1 MTTNLTSGTQ
11 ISIDPSI
18 LPIEW
23 QSGTNYRIILNPG
36 FVVETD
42 NNKIPSAR
50 QTSTFATFSTV
61 PSVSEVS
68 PLIGATGIYTST
80 VSIAYQRNIQLSTN
94 TNFYLY
100 SGTNLVATIPGSS
113 SRVRAQSKITLA
125 SSTQGIIPLNTA
137 SVYGHI
143 QMEFRPVNTAS
154 FLSSISPGINRGVPW
169 MQSTDSPDYG
179 GTEFQ
184 LYFNELLLSDGN
196 VTGENPTYYKYFY
209 RPAGQPVY
217 FDTGTQILSVD
228 KFYIQAW
235 RLNPN
240 TGINAGKPNQY
251 GDGSEATQPNV
262 FSRWASL
269 STGTVKI
276 PYAPV
281 VYSSLTNKQV
291 LIDLTGYIL
300 PNTNYY
306 INADQGIVYDMFRFK
321 TPSASNILNW
331 TSGDGP
337 LIVDYTPSYNAIQNV
352 SSATLKF
359 SRTVTLNTGNFYLK
373 NDLGTIRI
381 IPVISPSVSLLNT
394 NTVSINFSNTPTP
407 EDSYHI
413 TWDQGIVVD
422 SNSIAIYSVED
433 GTPLRFYNQ
442 IMTGLSVR
450 QYSRLT
456 PTNIFTSQ
464 TFTHLSDSYSVGV
477 PQIIEAGTGTY
488 ELRLSSPFGVFSHPT
503 LGTDY
508 GTYWS
513 LSGSPA
519 YINSKITEIT
529 FTPQESSGQDSNYEW
544 KLLRNSTVIYDRIF
558 DLYGEPY
565 QLPIAVPADPNNVS
579 PTNIS
584 TLTLTIGSTR
594 VINEPVAFTANI
606 NSYLDLG
613 GIVEF
618 KVDNSLIAS
627 VAVNTAGVASTT
639 TIFATTGTRSISAI
653 WLGGL
658 LSNGKS
664 YQPLTSNT
672 ASVYIDSAGR
682 LDLRILTP
690 VTPFLRTQSQTFV
703 AQAFTNTN
711 ITGNVTWTKANAI
724 ATGTVVITSSTV
736 YVTATNTVTNTT
748 LDSSIYRLTTSST
761 STSIVEFNNNI
772 TYNIVTATTAVIKHE
787 YSLNDQSLDRYTYLT
802 DPTITVSDISS
813 PYLKVGNN
821 LRLSLKE
828 TTNFYLDQGYIER
841 VGSINTLTQEV
852 SDFNI
857 VSINTSSKVITLRK
871 PGISIGQIWNQ
882 NFAYTLG
889 FGSDNFSFPIQA
901 TTTSSGI
908 VTEYLSSIGGGDA
921 RIDAVL
927 GTQNISVGYIVGGST
942 VSSVPYYD
950 VFSRLFWWRGNPK
963 TPYTWN
969 NLGITTTSTI
979 SSGAVASSRWNLS
992 SQNVT
997 TATKVDIV
1005 NNYVTIKPT
1014 YYNTQTLGT
1023 ATFITNTSTLV
1034 VNSGTFTAGTYTIFA
1049 SWTGTNVI
1057 PKFYAIS
1064 TSTIVVAQN
1073 P

>member
-36 FVVETD
+36 FVTESD

-100 SGTNLVATIPGSS
+100 SGTNLVATIPGNS
-113 SRVRAQSKITLA
+113 SRVRAQSKTTLA

-154 FLSSISPGINRGVPW
+154 FLSSISPGINRGLPW
-169 MQSTDSPDYG
+169 MLSTDSPDYG
-179 GTEFQ
+179 GTQFQ

-196 VTGENPTYYKYFY
+196 VIGENPTYYKYFY

-235 RLNPN
+235 RLDSN
-240 TGINAGKPNQY
+240 TGQPNQY
-251 GDGSEATQPNV
+251 GDATEPTQPNV

-276 PYAPV
+276 PYAPI

-337 LIVDYTPSYNAIQNV
+337 LIVDYAPSYNAIQNV

-381 IPVISPSVSLLNT
+381 IPVISPSVSLINT
-394 NTVSINFSNTPTP
+394 NTVSINISNTPTP

-413 TWDQGIVVD
+413 TWDQGIVID

-477 PQIIEAGTGTY
+477 PQIVEAGTGTY
-488 ELRLSSPFGVFSHPT
+488 ELRLSSPFGVFNHPT
-503 LGTDY
+503 LGTTY
-508 GTYWS
+508 ATYWS

-519 YINSKITEIT
+519 YINSKVTEIT

-565 QLPIAVPADPNNVS
+565 QLPITVPADPNNVS
-579 PTNIS
+579 PNNIS

-613 GIVEF
+613 STVEF
-618 KVDNSLIAS
+618 RVDNSLIAS

-639 TIFATTGTRSISAI
+639 TIFSTTGTRIVSAI

-672 ASVYIDSAGR
+672 ASVYIDSASS

-690 VTPFLRTQSQTFV
+690 VTPFLRTQSETFV

-724 ATGTVVITSSTV
+724 ATGTVIVTSSTV
-736 YVTATNTVTNTT
+736 YVTATNTVSNTL

-761 STSIVEFNNNI
+761 ATSIVEFNNNI
-772 TYNIVTATTAVIKHE
+772 TYTIVTATTAVIKHE

-802 DPTITVSDISS
+802 DPTITVSNISS

-841 VGSINTLTQEV
+841 VGSINTLSQEV

-889 FGSDNFSFPIQA
+889 FGPDNYSFPIQA

-921 RIDAVL
+921 RFDAML
-927 GTQNISVGYIVGGST
+927 GTQNISVGYVVGGST

-979 SSGAVASSRWNLS
+979 SSGAVASSRWNVS
-992 SQNVT
+992 SENVT